1 MNAIVVVDQNWA
13 IGRDNDLLFSL
24 PTDMKR
30 FRSLTLGGTVILGRR
45 TLDSFPGG
53 RPLPKRRNIVITH
66 CPDFSREG
74 AETVSSLAAMREAT
88 AGTPPDQ
95 LWVIGGGSIYAA
107 LLSQCA
113 RAYVTRVDAAAE
125 GADSFFPNLD
135 KLPGWTVRAVSE
147 PVTENG
153 LTYRFYDYVGRL
165 VFAPW
170 PVSHGRPQI
179 SRARDSNVSTFSWC
193 SASSCALAAS
203 SAASP

>member
-53 RPLPKRRNIVITH
+53 KPLPKRRNIVITH

-113 RAYVTRVDAAAE
+113 RAYVT
-125 GADSFFPNLD
+125 
-135 KLPGWTVRAVSE
+135 PGWTPPRRERTPSSPIWTSCPA
-147 PVTENG
+147 G
-153 LTYRFYDYVGRL
+153 
-165 VFAPW
+165 PW
-170 PVSHGRPQI
+170 NP
-179 SRARDSNVSTFSWC
+179 
-193 SASSCALAAS
+193 SASR
-203 SAASP
+203 

>member
-88 AGTPPDQ
+88 AGTPPDRC
-95 LWVIGGGSIYAA
+95 G
-107 LLSQCA
+107 
-113 RAYVTRVDAAAE
+113 
-125 GADSFFPNLD
+125 
-135 KLPGWTVRAVSE
+135 
-147 PVTENG
+147 
-153 LTYRFYDYVGRL
+153 
-165 VFAPW
+165 
-170 PVSHGRPQI
+170 
-179 SRARDSNVSTFSWC
+179 
-193 SASSCALAAS
+193 S
-203 SAASP
+203 SAAAASTPLCSPNAHGLT

>member
-113 RAYVTRVDAAAE
+113 AGLRDPGGRRRGGRGLLLSQSGQAARLDCKSRQRAGDGE
-125 GADSFFPNLD
+125 
-135 KLPGWTVRAVSE
+135 RAHLSV
-147 PVTENG
+147 
-153 LTYRFYDYVGRL
+153 L
-165 VFAPW
+165 
-170 PVSHGRPQI
+170 
-179 SRARDSNVSTFSWC
+179 
-193 SASSCALAAS
+193 
-203 SAASP
+203 

>member
-53 RPLPKRRNIVITH
+53 KPLPQRRNIVMTH
-66 CPDFSREG
+66 CPDFRREG

-135 KLPGWTVRAVSE
+135 KLPGWTVESVSE

-153 LTYRFYDYVGRL
+153 LTYRFYDYVNTKLDG
-165 VFAPW
+165 
-170 PVSHGRPQI
+170 
-179 SRARDSNVSTFSWC
+179 
-193 SASSCALAAS
+193 
-203 SAASP
+203 